1 MTSSPLTPEQALQA
15 ARRGTGGPFSFC
27 PPAWQAAEN
36 PWIPRFSAV
45 FASVIHR
52 KNVCSERLILDDRTL
67 LWQRFL
73 ACVRSEEHTSAL
85 QSLMRISYAVFCL
98 KQKRPQIDE
107 QPL

>member
-45 FASVIHR
+45 FASLIHR
-52 KNVCSERLILDDRTL
+52 KNVCSERLILDGRTF

-73 ACVRSEEHTSAL
+73 ACVWGRHSDAGKMQCGTQVGAGERHQARKSA
-85 QSLMRISYAVFCL
+85 V
-98 KQKRPQIDE
+98 
-107 QPL
+107 